1 VKSFLADLHVH
12 TALSP
17 CAGEEMTPPAIVQ
30 AALDC
35 GLSMVAICDHNSAG
49 NVAAAQEAAR
59 AACARGLRHS
69 ASAAP
74 CDVLSVIPGMEI
86 TTAEEVHVVGLFPD
100 AEAAQAA
107 AAEVQ
112 ATLPEAD
119 AEYYQRFGPQRQ
131 LDAQGR
137 LVGLERRMLAA
148 ASTLSLAQTVALI
161 HQHGGLAVAAHV
173 DRPSF
178 SVMSQLGMFPTD
190 AGFDA
195 IELFVPCGGAGGAA
209 PRPVQDPV
217 RWAVWGLPI
226 VWSSDAHFLN
236 DVGRCRTA
244 FTIMAPTFSELV
256 QALRGVDGRSVRGA

>member
-1 VKSFLADLHVH
+1 
-12 TALSP
+12 
-17 CAGEEMTPPAIVQ
+17 MTPPAVVQ

-49 NVAAAQEAAR
+49 NVAATQEAAR
-59 AACARGLRHS
+59 AACAREVHRTAGEK
-69 ASAAP
+69 AGGT
-74 CDVLSVIPGMEI
+74 LSVIPGMEI
-86 TTAEEVHVVGLFPD
+86 TTAEEIHVVGLFPGAD
-100 AEAAQAA
+100 AAQAA

-112 ATLPEAD
+112 ATLPKVD
-119 AEYYQRFGPQRQ
+119 AEYYRRFGPQRQ
-131 LDAQGR
+131 LDARGR
-137 LVGLERRMLAA
+137 LVGMERRMLAA

-161 HQHGGLAVAAHV
+161 HRHGGLAVAAHV

-178 SVMSQLGMFPTD
+178 SVLSQLGMFPTD

-195 IELFVPCGGAGGAA
+195 IELFVPCGGAAGSA
-209 PRPVQDPV
+209 PGPMQDPA

-244 FTIMAPTFSELV
+244 FTMVAPTFAELV
-256 QALRGVDGRSVRGA
+256 QALRGVNGRSVRGA